1 MVLGWIGLE
10 RSNEQGEHSHQPLS
24 ACVQSTPQHQLTDMV
39 KQMEATKEDAR
50 QAVEAGRSAVLKANI
65 ERDEARKAQ
74 AAAEANAV
82 KLQNEIEQMKADFKK
97 AELELN
103 DVIMARDEDLSRTSD
118 ELGRIMLENERLA
131 RIQAQHDDVCS
142 YLSPASCPFH
152 PPSPASCTPFTDDS
166 HSLTALQHNVC
177 RC

>member
-1 MVLGWIGLE
+1 
-10 RSNEQGEHSHQPLS
+10 
-24 ACVQSTPQHQLTDMV
+24 MV
-39 KQMEATKEDAR
+39 KQMEATKEEAR
-50 QAVEAGRSAVLKANI
+50 QAAEAGRSAVLKANI

-131 RIQAQHDDVCS
+131 RIQAQHDDVRS
-142 YLSPASCPFH
+142 SLSPASCLFP
-152 PPSPASCTPFTDDS
+152 PPSLSPCGRTPFTTDDS
-166 HSLTALQHNVC
+166 HSLNALPHNAC
-177 RC
+177 RCLRLAMRE